1 MISNLK
7 WKEEK
12 EEGERRRE
20 RGGELEHPYHS
31 VEVVCW
37 VVVVKDGWA
46 LPSNL
51 SMKAGF
57 LGESCV
63 LRAEVIQIVLL
74 RGKERGRGEEKRGH
88 QFN

>member
-1 MISNLK
+1 M
-7 WKEEK
+7 
-12 EEGERRRE
+12 
-20 RGGELEHPYHS
+20 
-31 VEVVCW
+31 
-37 VVVVKDGWA
+37 VVVKDGWA